1 MKTQSQEELRPQ
13 VLAKMAFGHSSAITA
28 WNREPT
34 KTNYHTLQ
42 LTPSKINAPSLESAT
57 KLPIHNLG
65 RNKRRPI
72 YGPSTANSHS
82 PFQSLSKHLGTKTN
96 RIRTDRFDIF
106 DVGGQVKEVAI
117 FDAQKLAPFV
127 VPPHNGPHFV
137 FEKKDVERGKWIEKF
152 APGFEPARKR
162 TGPAK
167 ITYTNNPTPS
177 SLTSVCPK
185 RN

>member
-34 KTNYHTLQ
+34 KTNYHTPQ

-82 PFQSLSKHLGTKTN
+82 PPSFPIALQTSWNKNKPHSDRPLRYIWRWWPSEGSRHFWRAKTCTFCCSTPQRPTLLLREKRRGARQVN
-96 RIRTDRFDIF
+96 RKICTGIWTST
-106 DVGGQVKEVAI
+106 
-117 FDAQKLAPFV
+117 
-127 VPPHNGPHFV
+127 
-137 FEKKDVERGKWIEKF
+137 EKN
-152 APGFEPARKR
+152 R
-162 TGPAK
+162 TGK
-167 ITYTNNPTPS
+167 NN
-177 SLTSVCPK
+177 LHK
-185 RN
+185 